1 MKGKFDK
8 NVTSQMKTMA
18 LIMMLVHH
26 MWKESELTR
35 FEPIAFEHILLS
47 LGVMGK
53 ICVGIFMFLSGY
65 GMMAST
71 ITGGGGTYS
80 IAKRLK
86 KVLLPFWLIVALVSP
101 YLLIQGF
108 VSWTDVITDSLLLT
122 RIMNGSWWFMQT
134 YVIFVICFPL
144 FAKSLHNTRVWIPL
158 FVVSILC
165 FQPLANEIRQ
175 YSEDGHYLLYY
186 FPLLYSGMVARKLSL
201 FDFLEKKQ
209 LWFRLL
215 LIVLLVCARF
225 GTGWNILNI
234 GLIVSLIMILVDIQC
249 YLSENVKS
257 IFDFFGKMSMNMWL
271 VHMFFITY
279 GFHLGNVFAD
289 LVWIYIES
297 LFAAYVLYIL
307 YDRLCRQLRI
317 K

>member
-1 MKGKFDK
+1 
-8 NVTSQMKTMA
+8 
-18 LIMMLVHH
+18 
-26 MWKESELTR
+26 
-35 FEPIAFEHILLS
+35 
-47 LGVMGK
+47 
-53 ICVGIFMFLSGY
+53 
-65 GMMAST
+65 
-71 ITGGGGTYS
+71 
-80 IAKRLK
+80 
-86 KVLLPFWLIVALVSP
+86 
-101 YLLIQGF
+101 
-108 VSWTDVITDSLLLT
+108 
-122 RIMNGSWWFMQT
+122 MNGSWWFMQT

-144 FAKSLHNTRVWIPL
+144 FAKSLHNTKVWIPL
-158 FVVSILC
+158 FVVSIFC
-165 FQPLANEIRQ
+165 FQPIANEIRQ
-175 YSEDGHYLLYY
+175 YTEDGHYLLYY

-215 LIVLLVCARF
+215 LTVLLVCARF

-249 YLSENVKS
+249 YLSENVRS
-257 IFDFFGKMSMNMWL
+257 IFDFLGKMSMNMWL

-279 GFHLGNVFAD
+279 GIHLGNVFAD